1 MIGFIFLNLFLFSI
15 SIVPNWDLKKSSI
28 DLLDSEKNVNVHNYI
43 VVHRALYNLEI
54 KLEKNISRLHNGSIY
69 YYNKMYRNDTQTYT
83 NVDFEYIESFYY
95 LKGGTEKKILCPAGK
110 NHPINLENSQTIKN
124 NDFNNEDNDWD
135 LKCYSHNAGKKFVFT
150 FYLSNGENQIYDLL
164 TNDTFQKYEEL
175 NLHEELY
182 DFKLVNKEQDY
193 QNGPYQICA
202 LVKSDD
208 YIKFIGN
215 KYYLSE
221 SNNIHKETNELT
233 KDLIRAKKYSLGNFN
248 NFTNNFYYITYNN
261 VSDFSS
267 GYSTSVSSLDNK
279 NYYTSDVNFL
289 NNFTS
294 PFNFVGKVEI
304 KEIKF
309 LLHNH
314 YAYYSLY
321 DTKTGNSYHGIL
333 DIYLNKIIFN
343 TDEDLDVFIPYST
356 YSMLAITK
364 KTAYEICIIKYNDKC
379 IEECPSGTSL
389 SLSVE
394 GNICGACDIGKYLLI
409 PEEVCIPTCNNS
421 IYIIKNTNQCGL
433 CKDFY
438 SDKKYKFIDSDQC
451 LEQRPNNTIFYDEDL
466 FLLECKKG
474 YILENNACV
483 PHCYSKC
490 EICSDFSTDENDQQC
505 LSCIDNYYLERE
517 PPSNCLFNCTGD
529 NKIKCATC
537 NEESDELELCLTCKE
552 GYVKVNYTT
561 LYPELKYFDCLKK
574 DNPLLKKF
582 FPDEQS
588 GEYKPCYKTCKR
600 CEREGNEIAHYCLEC
615 ESDYMFRPG
624 NNPYNNCI
632 ADSSYY
638 YISPYGQIKSMDI
651 LQCPEEAKY
660 LIKDSSS
667 CIYNCEADSTYKWLY
682 NGNCVDQCPSGTQ
695 KVDYICLVD
704 SNTCTLGTN
713 DLILKN
719 NSLDIINT
727 YAKTYV
733 SEFNY
738 TNKHITQYINDN
750 YTIILFK
757 TASCIKELELELPYP
772 DFKECYT
779 KIQNA
784 YNINESLLVSLA
796 ELKINLHN
804 PITFFTFFHPISG
817 EKLDSETICQNE
829 KITLTENLLEILDE
843 DSTFYSAQISLTDQ
857 GINIFDLSDPFF
869 TDICFDFDNPLK
881 KDIPLSRR
889 IQDLYPN
896 VSVCDKGCQYNGID
910 LDGMTASCDC
920 TFNDITNNELLK
932 DTILSDTLGQFF
944 DFINSSNLQ
953 VFKCFQYMFKHFSR
967 SIGGWI
973 SLFIIAVHIAM
984 VLLYFIFEL
993 GKIKIY
999 IFSLTKKYVEYIS
1012 KINKQNNKNFPPK
1025 KVTLIDTIKGDKKNK
1040 KKHNK
1045 DNHHVKIFN
1054 PKKDNSDAK
1063 SVGEGLSK
1071 SKFHVKNSD
1080 DKKLITMGNNKKH
1093 FHLISSGSNI
1103 KIEKK
1108 EKKEKEEKIPN
1119 NNIILNHLSK
1129 NDTIKKEEKEKNNIN
1144 MIIDLNT
1151 LSKNDISFFEEYL
1164 ETSPDEMEYDEALY
1178 FDKRT
1183 FLTYFSECL
1192 KEKQIIAHTFIAK
1205 DNLKPRTM
1213 KIIVFSLNMLLYFVV
1228 NGLLFSEEVITELY
1242 ELDEDEE
1249 TFFSY
1254 FLRSIRR
1261 IIYSTLVS
1269 IVISIIV
1276 DFFFVG
1282 EDKLKHIYKKGKMS
1296 PENLKELVVN
1306 FINDISKRNIS
1317 FIIVSS
1323 IILLFSFFY
1332 LLCFNYV
1339 YPYSQIEWIKSSITI
1354 LIIMQFLSFFRCFCE
1369 SGLRILSLRN
1379 DSEKLFKIS
1388 QMID

>member
-1 MIGFIFLNLFLFSI
+1 MIIFVFLNLLASTI
-15 SIVPNWDLKKSSI
+15 LVIPNWNIEKTSINLLGSSNTKSYDITYRDMYGLKLRLEKTI
-28 DLLDSEKNVNVHNYI
+28 NKLDNGTIIHFNSLYSNATNEVKNV
-43 VVHRALYNLEI
+43 
-54 KLEKNISRLHNGSIY
+54 S
-69 YYNKMYRNDTQTYT
+69 
-83 NVDFEYIESFYY
+83 FENIESFY
-95 LKGGTEKKILCPAGK
+95 LLDNNQILCPIGK
-110 NHPINLENSQTIKN
+110 YDPINLTKIQEITNNNKEKN
-124 NDFNNEDNDWD
+124 DDFEI
-135 LKCYSHNAGKKFVFT
+135 KCYRHNEGFFFVFY
-150 FYLSNGENQIYDLL
+150 FRNCENQTYDLRMNNL
-164 TNDTFQKYEEL
+164 SYIKYEIFQFY
-175 NLHEELY
+175 EELY
-182 DFKLVNKEQDY
+182 DFKLVNKDI
-193 QNGPYQICA
+193 NKNTGPYPICA
-202 LVKSDD
+202 LAKQDN
-208 YIKFIGN
+208 YIRIFGTSFNLGGDSIGKN
-215 KYYLSE
+215 A
-221 SNNIHKETNELT
+221 ETNKT
-233 KDLIRAKKYSLGNFN
+233 LIEAKTYSKGYFN
-248 NFTNNFYYITYNN
+248 NYTNDFYYITYNN
-261 VSDFSS
+261 ISDFTS
-267 GYSTSVSSLDNK
+267 GHSTSTVLSYDDISPVIVSN
-279 NYYTSDVNFL
+279 NYN
-289 NNFTS
+289 S
-294 PFNFVGKVEI
+294 PFEFLEEVEI
-304 KEIKF
+304 KEMEF
-309 LLHNH
+309 LLYTN
-314 YAYYSLY
+314 YVYYSIIN
-321 DTKTGNSYHGIL
+321 KISGKSYHGIF
-333 DIYLNKIIFN
+333 DVKTNKIVFN
-343 TDEDLDVFIPYST
+343 TDEDIDTFIPYSN

-364 KTAYEICIIKYNDKC
+364 DYAYQICIIKSANSDSNFQC
-379 IEECPSGTSL
+379 IQSCS
-389 SLSVE
+389 
-394 GNICGACDIGKYLLI
+394 GNIILDTDGNYCDNSCASGKVLLI
-409 PEEVCIPTCNNS
+409 PEEICISDCNTT
-421 IYIIKNTNQCGL
+421 IYIKNSSHCGL
-433 CKDFY
+433 CRDMN
-438 SDKKYKFIDSDQC
+438 SANKYKILDGENC
-451 LEQRPNNTIFYDEDL
+451 IEEIPEGAEIYNADL
-466 FLLECKKG
+466 YLLKCKSG
-474 YILENNACV
+474 YILEGSTCV
-483 PHCYSKC
+483 PHCYENC
-490 EICSDFSTDENDQQC
+490 YRCSEYSTDYSDQKC
-505 LSCIDNYYLERE
+505 ISCIDNHYLAGNA
-517 PPSNCLFNCTGD
+517 PNNCLFNCTGD

-537 NEESDELELCLTCKE
+537 NNESNYLGLCLTCSN
-552 GYVKVNYTT
+552 GYFNVNYTT
-561 LYPELKYFDCLKK
+561 LYPQLKYFDCLKE
-574 DNPLLKKF
+574 DDPLLKKF
-582 FPDEQS
+582 FLDEQS

-784 YNINESLLVSLA
+784 YNINESLLVSLV

-804 PITFFTFFHPISG
+804 PITLFTFFHPISG

-881 KDIPLSRR
+881 KDIPLSSR

-896 VSVCDKGCQYNGID
+896 VSVCDKSCQYNGID

-920 TFNDITNNELLK
+920 TFNDIANNELLK

-944 DFINSSNLQ
+944 DFISSSNLQ

-1129 NDTIKKEEKEKNNIN
+1129 NDTIKKEEKEKNSIN

>member
-1 MIGFIFLNLFLFSI
+1 M
-15 SIVPNWDLKKSSI
+15 
-28 DLLDSEKNVNVHNYI
+28 
-43 VVHRALYNLEI
+43 
-54 KLEKNISRLHNGSIY
+54 
-69 YYNKMYRNDTQTYT
+69 
-83 NVDFEYIESFYY
+83 
-95 LKGGTEKKILCPAGK
+95 
-110 NHPINLENSQTIKN
+110 
-124 NDFNNEDNDWD
+124 
-135 LKCYSHNAGKKFVFT
+135 
-150 FYLSNGENQIYDLL
+150 
-164 TNDTFQKYEEL
+164 
-175 NLHEELY
+175 
-182 DFKLVNKEQDY
+182 
-193 QNGPYQICA
+193 
-202 LVKSDD
+202 
-208 YIKFIGN
+208 
-215 KYYLSE
+215 
-221 SNNIHKETNELT
+221 
-233 KDLIRAKKYSLGNFN
+233 
-248 NFTNNFYYITYNN
+248 
-261 VSDFSS
+261 
-267 GYSTSVSSLDNK
+267 
-279 NYYTSDVNFL
+279 
-289 NNFTS
+289 
-294 PFNFVGKVEI
+294 
-304 KEIKF
+304 
-309 LLHNH
+309 
-314 YAYYSLY
+314 
-321 DTKTGNSYHGIL
+321 
-333 DIYLNKIIFN
+333 
-343 TDEDLDVFIPYST
+343 
-356 YSMLAITK
+356 
-364 KTAYEICIIKYNDKC
+364 
-379 IEECPSGTSL
+379 
-389 SLSVE
+389 
-394 GNICGACDIGKYLLI
+394 
-409 PEEVCIPTCNNS
+409 
-421 IYIIKNTNQCGL
+421 
-433 CKDFY
+433 
-438 SDKKYKFIDSDQC
+438 
-451 LEQRPNNTIFYDEDL
+451 
-466 FLLECKKG
+466 
-474 YILENNACV
+474 
-483 PHCYSKC
+483 
-490 EICSDFSTDENDQQC
+490 
-505 LSCIDNYYLERE
+505 
-517 PPSNCLFNCTGD
+517 
-529 NKIKCATC
+529 
-537 NEESDELELCLTCKE
+537 
-552 GYVKVNYTT
+552 
-561 LYPELKYFDCLKK
+561 
-574 DNPLLKKF
+574 
-582 FPDEQS
+582 
-588 GEYKPCYKTCKR
+588 
-600 CEREGNEIAHYCLEC
+600 
-615 ESDYMFRPG
+615 
-624 NNPYNNCI
+624 
-632 ADSSYY
+632 
-638 YISPYGQIKSMDI
+638 
-651 LQCPEEAKY
+651 
-660 LIKDSSS
+660 
-667 CIYNCEADSTYKWLY
+667 
-682 NGNCVDQCPSGTQ
+682 
-695 KVDYICLVD
+695 
-704 SNTCTLGTN
+704 
-713 DLILKN
+713 
-719 NSLDIINT
+719 
-727 YAKTYV
+727 
-733 SEFNY
+733 
-738 TNKHITQYINDN
+738 
-750 YTIILFK
+750 
-757 TASCIKELELELPYP
+757 
-772 DFKECYT
+772 
-779 KIQNA
+779 
-784 YNINESLLVSLA
+784 
-796 ELKINLHN
+796 
-804 PITFFTFFHPISG
+804 
-817 EKLDSETICQNE
+817 
-829 KITLTENLLEILDE
+829 DE

-881 KDIPLSRR
+881 KDIPLSSR

-896 VSVCDKGCQYNGID
+896 VSVCDKDCQYNGID

-920 TFNDITNNELLK
+920 TFNDIANNELLK

-944 DFINSSNLQ
+944 DFISSSNLQ

-1040 KKHNK
+1040 KKFNK

-1129 NDTIKKEEKEKNNIN
+1129 NDTIKKEEKEKNSIN

-1254 FLRSIRR
+1254 FLRSIKR